1 MKKLIIACSIISL
14 LFAFRSTEE
23 KPTIFLCGDSTMANK
38 APIDI
43 PETGWGMVFPEYFTE
58 AVRIE
63 NHAVNGRSTKSFRTL
78 GHWKGVIDK
87 VKAGDYVILQFGH
100 NDQKKEDSLRYAAP
114 QTDYK
119 QNLKHFVEEIHKKG
133 GNPILAT
140 PVNRRK
146 FDDKG
151 AFIDQHGDYPS
162 VVRALAKELNLPL
175 LDMHA
180 KSQKVLEAHGVEGS
194 KKMYMHYIGG
204 FFPKFP
210 KGIEDNT
217 HFSRY
222 GAEVMSSIAVE
233 CLFDIGHPLRNFIKK
248 SVFDEKYSHEM
259 PKIYTPIFRRDTFD
273 VTRYGAKGDG
283 ITLNSKAIN
292 QAIDMAH
299 QAGGGVVLVPRGL
312 WLTGPIVLKSNV
324 NIHTE
329 QGALVQFT
337 RDYAEYPIV
346 KTNWEGLDAY
356 RVQPPI
362 SAIDAD
368 NIAVTGKGI
377 FDGAGEAWRPVKK
390 DKLTEG
396 EWKKLIASGGVLT
409 EDKKTWYPTDRA
421 LLGSTM
427 KRAGVVAEGFDEA
440 KALTIKEFLRP
451 NLIVLNRCKNVLLEG
466 VVFQNSP
473 AWTIQ
478 PLLCEHL
485 SVKNIVAKAPSYA
498 QNADAIDVESCSNFL
513 IEGCTFDVGDDAITI
528 KSGRDAEGR
537 KRNKPTENG
546 IIRNNIVYHAHGGF
560 VIGSEMSG
568 GARNLFVSNCTF
580 MGTDIGLRFKTTRG
594 RGGVVENIYCTNIS
608 MTNIPAEAIL
618 FDMYYNGK
626 DFAES
631 DANPKI
637 EAKPLSEETP
647 QFRNFFI
654 SRITCKGAA
663 RGIVVR
669 GLPEM
674 NVQNISIENSTFE
687 AKHGIYCIEG
697 TNIRL
702 KNVQLLTTQDDIVAH
717 ISNSKNLVFD
727 NLIFSENV
735 KTLLDLNGARTE
747 KIQVLNTNI
756 SKLVS
761 KVTFGEGVS
770 QKVVNLK

>member
-1 MKKLIIACSIISL
+1 VQLVAVISITKVKNRMKNLIIACSIFTL
-14 LFAFRSTEE
+14 LFAFRPADER
-23 KPTIFLCGDSTMANK
+23 PTIFLCGDSTMANK
-38 APIDI
+38 APIDA

-63 NHAVNGRSTKSFRTL
+63 NHAMNGRSTKSFRTL

-87 VKAGDYVILQFGH
+87 VKMGDYVILQFGH
-100 NDQKKEDSLRYAAP
+100 NDQKESDTTRFATPP
-114 QTDYK
+114 QYGE
-119 QNLKHFVEEIHKKG
+119 NLKKYIEEIKKKG
-133 GNPILAT
+133 ANPILAT

-146 FDDKG
+146 FDETGK
-151 AFIDQHGDYPS
+151 FIDLHGNYPS
-162 VVRALAKELNLPL
+162 VVRTLANELHIPL
-175 LDMHA
+175 LDMHT

-194 KKMYMHYIGG
+194 KKIFMHYIGS
-204 FFPKFP
+204 FYPKFP

-222 GAEVMSSIAVE
+222 GAEVMSSVGVE
-233 CLFDIGHPLRNFIKK
+233 CLFEIGHPLRNFVKK
-248 SVFDEKYSHEM
+248 SIFDEKYSHEL
-259 PKIYTPIFRRDTFD
+259 PKIYTPVFRKDTFNIS
-273 VTRYGAKGDG
+273 RYGAKNDG
-283 ITLNSKAIN
+283 ISLNTKAIN
-292 QAIDMAH
+292 QAIDMAN
-299 QAGGGVVLVPRGL
+299 QAGGGVVLIPRGL

-337 RDYAEYPIV
+337 KDSEQYPIV

-356 RVQPPI
+356 RVQQPI
-362 SAIDAD
+362 SAVDVE
-368 NIAVTGKGI
+368 NIAITGKGI

-390 DKLTEG
+390 EKLTEG

-409 EDKKTWYPTDRA
+409 EDMKTWYPTLRA
-421 LLGSTM
+421 LNGSKM
-427 KRAGVVAEGFDEA
+427 KRPGVIAEGFDVVKSLE
-440 KALTIKEFLRP
+440 IKEFLRP
-451 NLIVLNRCKNVLLEG
+451 NLIVLNRCKNIILEG

-473 AWTIQ
+473 AWTIH

-485 SVKNIVAKAPSYA
+485 TVRNVVAKAPSYA
-498 QNADAIDVESCSNFL
+498 QNVDAIDVESCKNFL
-513 IEGCTFDVGDDAITI
+513 IEGCTFDVGDDALTM

-537 KRNKPTENG
+537 KRNMPTENG

-594 RGGVVENIYCTNIS
+594 RGGVVENIYCTDIA

-626 DFAES
+626 DIAES
-631 DANPKI
+631 DANSTI
-637 EAKPLSEETP
+637 ETRPVTEETP
-647 QFRNFFI
+647 QFHNFFI
-654 SRITCKGAA
+654 RNITCKGAE

-674 NVQNISIENSTFE
+674 NVKNILIENSQIE
-687 AKHGIYCIEG
+687 AKEGIICQYG
-697 TNIRL
+697 TDIL
-702 KNVQLLTTQDDIVAH
+702 IKNVIFKTPNTGNIKIKNSQK
-717 ISNSKNLVFD
+717 ISINSKVY
-727 NLIFSENV
+727 
-735 KTLLDLNGARTE
+735 
-747 KIQVLNTNI
+747 
-756 SKLVS
+756 
-761 KVTFGEGVS
+761 
-770 QKVVNLK
+770 